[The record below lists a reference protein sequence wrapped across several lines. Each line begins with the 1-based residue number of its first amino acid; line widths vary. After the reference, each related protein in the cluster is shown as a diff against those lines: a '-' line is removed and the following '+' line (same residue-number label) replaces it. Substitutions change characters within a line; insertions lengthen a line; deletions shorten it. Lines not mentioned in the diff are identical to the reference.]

1 MSQGNRDAKPRAWT
15 TTAILSLVE
24 PLIRRLIRRSLS
36 GSGIGNDVIDH
47 GMGIEGLSDDDHPQY
62 LLDDVGT
69 GGEAIDVTNRI
80 IRVDVDELPEI
91 ISSDSE
97 GFNDPTA
104 EATRAGT
111 GVVTPTKAFASD
123 DTYAVFSDTSE
134 HDYQAFNFSVPVGC
148 FIVGVTVRVEWHTS
162 QPTDMG
168 FLTVQLLDDLGNQ
181 IGAPKI
187 TPIISGSTDI
197 IQILGGPFDTW
208 SVTLTDAI
216 VNDADFGVS
225 ILYTRTSGGPS
236 NKASLDNVDITINHA
251 PTGVPIIDPD
261 ADFLLVLD
269 TSLGVLN
276 KVKPSNLGI

>member
-1 MSQGNRDAKPRAWT
+1 MPGGNRDAKPRAWT

-24 PLIRRLIRRSLS
+24 PLIRRLIRRAIN
-36 GSGIGNDVIDH
+36 GSGIGGDSIDH
-47 GMGIEGLSDDDHPQY
+47 GGLEGLNDDDHAQY
-62 LLDDVGT
+62 LLDDITT
-69 GGEAIDVTNRI
+69 GGEAIDVTSRV

-104 EATRAGT
+104 EAARAGT
-111 GVVTPTKAFASD
+111 AVIAPTRAFTSD
-123 DTYAVFSDTSE
+123 DTHATFSDTSE
-134 HDYQAFNFSVPVGC
+134 HDYQAFNFSIPGGND
-148 FIVGVTVRVEWHTS
+148 IVGVTVRVEWHTT

-197 IQILGGPFDTW
+197 TQILGGPFDTW
-208 SVTLTDAI
+208 SAVLTDVI